1 MNIILTRADHWCILR
16 VYTVMNTPWTV
27 PTNRNGTFISL
38 TLNIV
43 QPNLSTSLTEPGAVW
58 STESRR
64 IPKLTAD
71 NSRIIYIPAIV
82 TNSSPDTSVI
92 DLHSALSRPP
102 SSNQSQSWRIK
113 ELHFIYI
120 TEFREVNWHPLRY
133 SIHKKS
139 KREEGIMG
147 RWPGY
152 LNFTQVIFRGNCNQT
167 EV

>member
-1 MNIILTRADHWCILR
+1 MNITLTRADHWCIL
-16 VYTVMNTPWTV
+16 TVKTVIYTPWKV
-27 PTNRNGTFISL
+27 PTNPNRNFISL
-38 TLNIV
+38 TLNLI

-58 STESRR
+58 STDSRR

-71 NSRIIYIPAIV
+71 NSRIIYIPAII
-82 TNSSPDTSVI
+82 TNSSPATSVI

-120 TEFREVNWHPLRY
+120 TEFGEVNCHPLRD
-133 SIHKKS
+133 SIHNTS
-139 KREEGIMG
+139 KREEGIIG

-152 LNFTQVIFRGNCNQT
+152 LNFTQVIFRGNCN
-167 EV
+167 